1 MLEFYK
7 SYENFDIRIPYR
19 IKSRKSI
26 FDKLVKYLV
35 DDKKSKY
42 EFNSMQEYQGSL
54 KDELS
59 DILAIT
65 VVSCNRPPTFYS
77 NDPQINELIEEKKRN
92 HALLGKMQKFKLAC
106 TVDEFSGANHAEYN
120 YECSRMDYYLNSI
133 MLVERM
139 KTLID
144 PKATNLLK
152 RCDVILDSI
161 KKNVPEDFYNICKS
175 VASDQNLAKKMDSVE
190 KVDKMYDYLKANIK
204 SHIDSQE
211 EIEFLNSPITDK
223 DTKTVDFLKIL
234 TDFTSRIHDKL
245 DLAILTKQVSS
256 VFENSELIK
265 RFGITVDKGS
275 EKEKREKSGYVSN
288 FMFLNTPFGKVE
300 LQLQTQHENMEAN
313 IGYAAHCNMPGKQIK
328 EIEIPKDRTDEKAMD
343 DFRTAVEI
351 ISPKKF
357 LAQYDNSESNRIL
370 VQKFGKYQNYK
381 SVTSQVRKGTSTA
394 KRIEKYFGELYKI
407 RTEVFPDEAE
417 QEMIESFIY
426 SDIDE
431 YLKSDEFK
439 RIKLL
444 KKKAEKQE
452 TER

>member
-1 MLEFYK
+1 
-7 SYENFDIRIPYR
+7 
-19 IKSRKSI
+19 
-26 FDKLVKYLV
+26 
-35 DDKKSKY
+35 
-42 EFNSMQEYQGSL
+42 
-54 KDELS
+54 
-59 DILAIT
+59 
-65 VVSCNRPPTFYS
+65 
-77 NDPQINELIEEKKRN
+77 
-92 HALLGKMQKFKLAC
+92 
-106 TVDEFSGANHAEYN
+106 
-120 YECSRMDYYLNSI
+120 
-133 MLVERM
+133 
-139 KTLID
+139 
-144 PKATNLLK
+144 
-152 RCDVILDSI
+152 
-161 KKNVPEDFYNICKS
+161 
-175 VASDQNLAKKMDSVE
+175 
-190 KVDKMYDYLKANIK
+190 
-204 SHIDSQE
+204 
-211 EIEFLNSPITDK
+211 
-223 DTKTVDFLKIL
+223 
-234 TDFTSRIHDKL
+234 
-245 DLAILTKQVSS
+245 
-256 VFENSELIK
+256 
-265 RFGITVDKGS
+265 
-275 EKEKREKSGYVSN
+275 
-288 FMFLNTPFGKVE
+288 MFLNTPFGKVE